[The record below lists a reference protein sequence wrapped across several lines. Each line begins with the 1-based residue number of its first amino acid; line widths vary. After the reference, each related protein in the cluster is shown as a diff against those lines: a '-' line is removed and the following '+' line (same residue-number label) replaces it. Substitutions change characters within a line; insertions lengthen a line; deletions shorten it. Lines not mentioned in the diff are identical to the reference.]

1 MAIGADIASAHPA
14 MVGTIRL
21 WTEVRVRVDNPSE
34 TSGEGNQGGRARRL
48 GASVGF
54 LLTGLAERF
63 VEESAE
69 GFGLFGAFTPALVGF
84 KGRLRRT
91 GWVVGQPDMDE
102 EEINTRATSR
112 HW

>member
-1 MAIGADIASAHPA
+1 MARDTVKLAPGLAAGLAIGADIASAHPA

-54 LLTGLAERF
+54 IQDLHHVRNTTIRF
-63 VEESAE
+63 RNS
-69 GFGLFGAFTPALVGF
+69 L
-84 KGRLRRT
+84 
-91 GWVVGQPDMDE
+91 
-102 EEINTRATSR
+102 
-112 HW
+112 